1 MEAIFDLRTNKELP
15 YWIIK
20 KTETCARDV
29 MAAILVQ
36 LNKRTVAILD
46 LTIMQKL
53 FIWLHG
59 GHFGLK
65 NKETAPVLKNARLG
79 DVMVAIL
86 V

>member
-1 MEAIFDLRTNKELP
+1 
-15 YWIIK
+15 
-20 KTETCARDV
+20 

-46 LTIMQKL
+46 LIIMQNL
-53 FIWLHG
+53 FIWLLG

-65 NKETAPVLKNARLG
+65 NKETAPVLKKTRLG